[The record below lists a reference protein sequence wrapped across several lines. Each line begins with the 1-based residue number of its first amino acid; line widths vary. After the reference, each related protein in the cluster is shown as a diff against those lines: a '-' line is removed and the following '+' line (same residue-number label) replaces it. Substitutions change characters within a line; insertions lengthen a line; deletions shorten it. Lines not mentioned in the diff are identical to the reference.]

1 MRSIALVVTLLA
13 LSLQF
18 AAAQVLPPAEGYTV
32 DVTFSKG
39 LERRMASINN
49 LEQNFEEQFRQSRQ
63 DRQSFPTT
71 GTQRFS
77 ETETSG
83 TEWAGDR
90 LIGDP
95 SAFTLENLVKAMAAY
110 NVNRAAP
117 DFRGRVEFDIRE
129 LKLTNSP
136 IASLESFQSYAAGR
150 VKVTDAAG
158 NVVYD
163 GKVRANLVRQPTVD
177 RSYSG
182 PELAFLETD
191 PTKRVGPVLANFVER
206 SLERVWPDRKE
217 EIAGPVIIRV
227 SEPNERVVIN

>member
-1 MRSIALVVTLLA
+1 MRLATLVISLFALPLQIAD
-13 LSLQF
+13 
-18 AAAQVLPPAEGYTV
+18 AQVLPPADGYSV

-39 LERRMASINN
+39 LERRMSSINH
-49 LEQNFEEQFRQSRQ
+49 LEQKFEERFRADRQ
-63 DRQSFPTT
+63 DRATFPAS
-71 GTQRFS
+71 GTQRFAES
-77 ETETSG
+77 ETAG

-95 SAFTLENLVKAMAAY
+95 SSFTLENLVKAMVAY

-150 VKVTDAAG
+150 VKVTGADG
-158 NVVYD
+158 SVLYD

-177 RSYSG
+177 RSYTG

-191 PTKRVGPVLANFVER
+191 STKRVGPVLANFVER
-206 SLERVWPDRKE
+206 ALERVWPDRKD

-227 SEPNERVVIN
+227 SEPNESVVIN